1 MQVQD
6 IANYLTSHPD
16 FFDQHPELLAALQIT
31 APTERPGDL
40 ADRTAIADAART
52 HQGT

>member
-16 FFDQHPELLAALQIT
+16 FFDQHPELLAALQL
-31 APTERPGDL
+31 PHPQNGQ
-40 ADRTAIADAART
+40 AISLSNGSR
-52 HQGT
+52 

>member
-16 FFDQHPELLAALQIT
+16 FFDQHPELLATLQLPHPQNGQAISLI
-31 APTERPGDL
+31 ERQSLQCLPD
-40 ADRTAIADAART
+40 AD
-52 HQGT
+52 